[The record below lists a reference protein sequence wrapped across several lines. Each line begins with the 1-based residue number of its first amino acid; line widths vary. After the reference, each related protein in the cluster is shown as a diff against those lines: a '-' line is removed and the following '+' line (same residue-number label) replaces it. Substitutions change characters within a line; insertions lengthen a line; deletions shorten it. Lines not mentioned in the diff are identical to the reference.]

1 MAPIRVNRI
10 AVNTGGG
17 DAPGLN
23 AVIRAVVRAAE
34 PLGWEVFGIER
45 GYDGVISGKGFRRL
59 TRSTVRGILGMG
71 GSILGTN
78 NRGNPFQYP
87 VTVRGKV
94 VTKDVGDLVI
104 RRLRHKGIDALV
116 AIGGDGSLSIAAEIW
131 KRGFPVVGVPK
142 TIDND
147 LVGTVVT
154 FGFDTAVSV
163 ATEALDRLHSTA
175 ASHER
180 VMVVEVMG
188 RYAGWIALHSGIAG
202 GADVILLPEIPFSAA
217 SVCRAVQARYRSGR
231 NFCIIVA
238 AEGARPKGGSYFTQ
252 GPKEAGR
259 EHVRLGGV
267 AEALAKLIQERTRRE
282 SRSLVL
288 GHLLR
293 GGSPTTFDRLL
304 ATRFGAA
311 AVRFI
316 REQRFGYVTALDPP
330 NIVPFPIAEV
340 VGKQKTV
347 PVDGDV
353 VQAARAMGICF
364 GDE

>member
-1 MAPIRVNRI
+1 VNPTRVNRI

-34 PLGWEVFGIER
+34 PLGWKVFGIER
-45 GYDGVISGKGFRRL
+45 GYDGIISGKGIRHL
-59 TRSTVRGILGMG
+59 TRAHVRGILNQG

-87 VTVRGKV
+87 VTARGKT
-94 VTKDVGDLVI
+94 VTRDITDSVI
-104 RRLRHKGIDALV
+104 RHFHRLGIDALV
-116 AIGGDGSLSIAAEIW
+116 AIGGDGSLTIAAGLW
-131 KRGFPVVGVPK
+131 KKGFPVVGVPK

-154 FGFDTAVSV
+154 FGFDTAVST
-163 ATEALDRLHSTA
+163 ATEALDKLHSTA

-180 VMVVEVMG
+180 VMAVEVMG

-202 GADVILLPEIPFSAA
+202 GADVILIPEIPFTIE

-238 AEGARPKGGSYFTQ
+238 AEGAKPKGGTYYTQ
-252 GPKEAGR
+252 GPKEPGK
-259 EHVRLGGV
+259 EHVRLGGI
-267 AEALAKLIQERTRRE
+267 AEALAKEIQAKTKRE

-316 REQRFGYVTALDPP
+316 QEGRFGYFTALDPP
-330 NIVPFPIAEV
+330 SIVPFPIAEI

-353 VQAARAMGICF
+353 VTAARAMGICF